1 MNIQQRLTRLE
12 AIAPSVRTREQS
24 EIDYLNEMIDDNE
37 NCPSTRTWLE
47 IDAGRLLNPVDIVLI
62 AYGLGERFDN
72 QGSHIDGQ

>member
-12 AIAPSVRTREQS
+12 ATAPSSNRGQS
-24 EIDYLNEMIDDNE
+24 EIDYLNQMIDDNDD
-37 NCPSTRTWLE
+37 CPSSKGWLE

-72 QGSHIDGQ
+72 QGSHIDR